1 MCPTYGPQAV
11 DKRSTL
17 LPTAQLYCMT
27 VVCLQKQNVS
37 FNFVHIQPRK
47 TNTAVCTHTHT
58 YTHTQKTAW
67 NGKNSFLPFLVVEGC
82 EAAVTL
88 SVQGC
93 VNPTVCLLKGGAVVV
108 VLPRCLRAGQVCCS
122 LQVLFLWQGLCFSIS
137 AELYFGLDIFM
148 EDPTCKPATP
158 SGGLTFLVLTS
169 KFISCLFGC
178 SHCRLKWHRVFGF
191 FCPYVTHISLT
202 QPTFIH
208 GP

>member
-1 MCPTYGPQAV
+1 MVHRLSTRGPLCFPRRSFTAWLWFVSKNRMCHLTL
-11 DKRSTL
+11 STSS
-17 LPTAQLYCMT
+17 PGKQT
-27 VVCLQKQNVS
+27 LQCA
-37 FNFVHIQPRK
+37 H
-47 TNTAVCTHTHT
+47 THTH
-58 YTHTQKTAW
+58 KTAW